1 MESRGGGRQELLNVE
16 EGGSVERQIRGQR
29 RRLHVCVRGTGQG
42 EEETLTL
49 CIIRQVDWEHQA
61 EL

>member
-29 RRLHVCVRGTGQG
+29 RRLHVCVRGTGRG

-49 CIIRQVDWEHQA
+49 CIIRQVD
-61 EL
+61 